1 MIPINRNAKPDTI
14 NTIPVIDKPGVI
26 LGFNGS
32 EFEGVVAA
40 PFVAV
45 LAAVVEDVLVLPIVA
60 TSPLWE
66 IVFDEVEFKL
76 NGVVMAD

>member
-1 MIPINRNAKPDTI
+1 LIPINRNAKPDTI

-32 EFEGVVAA
+32 EFEFVVVV

-45 LAAVVEDVLVLPIVA
+45 LIAVEDVLVLLIVVA
-60 TSPLWE
+60 STLWE
-66 IVFDEVEFKL
+66 IAFDEEVEFKL
-76 NGVVMAD
+76 NGVVMAE

>member
-32 EFEGVVAA
+32 GFEFVVVV

-45 LAAVVEDVLVLPIVA
+45 LIAVEDVLVLLIVVA
-60 TSPLWE
+60 STLWE
-66 IVFDEVEFKL
+66 IVFDEEVEFKL

>member
-26 LGFNGS
+26 LGFNGN
-32 EFEGVVAA
+32 EFERVVAV

-45 LAAVVEDVLVLPIVA
+45 LPAVVEGVCDLLIVVVS
-60 TSPLWE
+60 TPWE
-66 IVFDEVEFKL
+66 IVFDEVVFKL